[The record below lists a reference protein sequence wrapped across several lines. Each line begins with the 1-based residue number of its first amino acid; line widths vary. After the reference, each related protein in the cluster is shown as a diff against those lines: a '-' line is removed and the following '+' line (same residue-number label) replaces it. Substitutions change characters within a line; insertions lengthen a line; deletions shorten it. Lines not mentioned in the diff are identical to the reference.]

1 VETTEIGGRILAG
14 LAVAAA
20 GATVAASAAAAPARS
35 ASLTI
40 RHQTKGCHTW
50 SLNRGPYKVVQVV
63 RLARGGTMTVTNNDV
78 EVQELVQTAGPPARM
93 ITPVMSRIGATA
105 RVVFPRRG
113 VYRFRNEEGKPLVP
127 DLQVMGESILKVR
140 VIVR

>member
-1 VETTEIGGRILAG
+1 MMNRILAG

-20 GATVAASAAAAPARS
+20 GATLAASATAAPARS

-40 RHQTKGCHTW
+40 RHQMKGCHTW
-50 SLNRGPYKVVQVV
+50 SLNGGPYKVVQVTRV
-63 RLARGGTMTVTNNDV
+63 ERGGTMTVTNNDL

-93 ITPVMSRIGATA
+93 IRPVMSHMGAKATA
-105 RVVFPRRG
+105 VFPRRG

-127 DLQVMGESILKVR
+127 DLQVMGENVLKVT